1 MLPKTTLGIVSFM
14 VFVGY
19 LLSLVFQ
26 NKATVG
32 ITSVVQKAQT
42 NIGSAANGLSDNPGI
57 FGSITAVGTIIF
69 NFLLM
74 IQGMVTGTFIA
85 LASFI
90 SAVTLLPIIISQ
102 ILIALVSIGLIFSI
116 ISVAVR
122 T

>member
-1 MLPKTTLGIVSFM
+1 MNQIFIMDFIVPLLFTFLPIL
-14 VFVGY
+14 
-19 LLSLVFQ
+19 
-26 NKATVG
+26 
-32 ITSVVQKAQT
+32 
-42 NIGSAANGLSDNPGI
+42 I
-57 FGSITAVGTIIF
+57 FAYCF
-69 NFLLM
+69 FM